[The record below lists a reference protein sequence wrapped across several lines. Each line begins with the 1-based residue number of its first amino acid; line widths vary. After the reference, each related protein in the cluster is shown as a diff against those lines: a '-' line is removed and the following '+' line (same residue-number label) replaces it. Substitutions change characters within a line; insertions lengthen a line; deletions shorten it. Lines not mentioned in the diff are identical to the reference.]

1 MPRDASPDCSEQKTG
16 ALLMTLDDT
25 LTLAYPRKLV
35 EQIILG
41 LYDSIN
47 LHLVKLVGFDFG
59 PEPRRHFRRELRAWL
74 RKIQSLRFKPSNRTG
89 SFKFYFDLLFDYPF
103 GGVELRN
110 MKLIMEEIAD
120 EYEGARPIKTPE
132 EMVDWL
138 REFHTQLAERLH
150 NGEMIVELVPE

>member
-1 MPRDASPDCSEQKTG
+1 
-16 ALLMTLDDT
+16 MTLDDT

-41 LYDSIN
+41 LYDPIN
-47 LHLVKLVGFDFG
+47 LHLVKLVGFDLG
-59 PEPRRHFRRELRAWL
+59 PELRRHFRRELRTWL

-120 EYEGARPIKTPE
+120 EYEGTRPIKTPE
-132 EMVDWL
+132 EMIDWL
-138 REFHTQLAERLH
+138 RGFHTQLAERLH
-150 NGEMIVELVPE
+150 NGETVLELVPE